1 MSLKWYKWPIKYE
14 NSLSI
19 SKHKENVNQDQRMI
33 IFITMP
39 ILKIIIDNN
48 MCWQWYEGLEFSYT
62 VGENVEWCDHFGKEF
77 GSFL

>member
-1 MSLKWYKWPIKYE
+1 MHYYNTVECNIMVSWG
-14 NSLSI
+14 
-19 SKHKENVNQDQRMI
+19 
-33 IFITMP
+33 
-39 ILKIIIDNN
+39 IIIDNN